1 MKQKNAR
8 ATISF
13 LFLMLLVFCYIFFN
27 CSRLVVF
34 GEDYNGDVV
43 VYFAENSEVYHREG
57 CSHFH
62 DSDVVY
68 YTTLEDAVYG
78 YELRPC
84 KRCHP
89 AILGEPSPHDW
100 DPYIPPEEQSNST
113 PSGSN
118 DNNLEEDND
127 AVREETEEE
136 SNPLVFPAILT
147 GIAVIGG
154 GTFING
160 RVQENKRQKK
170 REKDR
175 AKFIELLNGRSIREA
190 AGVPSDIRFFEGMPR
205 DNNNR
210 KYGSYTR
217 YLSKSGNCYHEKQGC
232 SSASKVAHAFNVA
245 YRYKPCAKCCRS
257 RVIIPEWYENYR
269 YLEKEAI
276 RLDIDKDINVSQ
288 GPQRRRV
295 IGQLDVVQNKPE
307 TKVTAQVRPKPEKS
321 KTRPAPKTRPEFVQ
335 PETKPVPQVQK
346 VPEELQAKQEVAV
359 KLPERTSKLRMVSF
373 DINSNGRVEGKLNG
387 KPVTFNSVWGQH
399 TFTEE
404 EIIRLLNDQ
413 SITFQYTTKKG
424 KTRTATGKLGYG
436 TGKYA
441 SHFGFQPEDF

>member
-1 MKQKNAR
+1 MNKKRYWFNSL
-8 ATISF
+8 IHNV
-13 LFLMLLVFCYIFFN
+13 LVFFCVG
-27 CSRLVVF
+27 SMVLGLSGVVVF
-34 GEDYNGDVV
+34 AHGGRTDGYGGHHDYDNVSGLG
-43 VYFAENSEVYHREG
+43 YYHY
-57 CSHFH
+57 HH
-62 DSDVVY
+62 
-68 YTTLEDAVYG
+68 G
-78 YELRPC
+78 YEAHL
-84 KRCHP
+84 
-89 AILGEPSPHDW
+89 HDNGYCPYDDCYYPMAPD
-100 DPYIPPEEQSNST
+100 DPDNQNDETNPTSQVIHQSSKSSSSGSSGAVNSSVSVSSYNEDDDG
-113 PSGSN
+113 SGSN
-118 DNNLEEDND
+118 TMTL
-127 AVREETEEE
+127 
-136 SNPLVFPAILT
+136 PIILT

-154 GTFING
+154 GMFING
-160 RVQENKRQKK
+160 KVQENKRQKK
-170 REKDR
+170 REEDR
-175 AKFIELLNGRSIREA
+175 AKFVELLSGRSIREA

-232 SSASKVAHAFNVA
+232 SSASKAAHAFNVA

-269 YLEKEAI
+269 HLEKEAN
-276 RLDIDKDINVSQ
+276 RLGIDKDINVSRE
-288 GPQRRRV
+288 PQRRRV
-295 IGQLDVVQNKPE
+295 VGQLDVVQNKPE
-307 TKVTAQVRPKPEKS
+307 TRVTAQVKLEPEKP
-321 KTRPAPKTRPEFVQ
+321 KTKPAPQAQPEFEQ
-335 PETKPVPQVQK
+335 PKTKPVPQVQK

-359 KLPERTSKLRMVSF
+359 EVSERTSNLRMVSF

-399 TFTEE
+399 SFTEE